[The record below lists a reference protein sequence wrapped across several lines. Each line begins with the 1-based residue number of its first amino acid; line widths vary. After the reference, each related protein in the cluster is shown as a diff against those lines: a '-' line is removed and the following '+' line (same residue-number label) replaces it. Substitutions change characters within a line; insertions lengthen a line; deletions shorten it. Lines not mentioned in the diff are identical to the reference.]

1 MSETPSASAPRL
13 LDSLEPAAIVVN
25 GRCIVVE
32 RSGVRSVLVNGVPVY
47 RYDVSD
53 KVAERVFVAQA
64 LELGYAKPRE
74 LEPAVSC
81 SMRTLHRAHEQYV
94 NDGLEG
100 LVPKKRGPKAPRLGD
115 RREAMIRRW
124 HAEGQSVSEM
134 ARRLEVSRG
143 TVYNALRRLELEPP
157 AQAVAVQGVL
167 LEDGDVGEE
176 DDGEHGQAEETPDT
190 SESEEHEPEGA
201 GEQAEGV
208 DEEPET
214 RRDWIDP
221 DDRWMERLLASI
233 GELDDAEP
241 LFAKRAGL
249 PRAGAL
255 LAVPLLT
262 ASGVFEA
269 AEKVYG
275 SIGPAFYGLRTSL
288 LALLMLALLRIKN
301 AESLKRYSPVELG
314 HVLGLD
320 RAPEMKTLRRKLAV
334 LAGDEVKSEAFVRE
348 LVKRRVAAR
357 EEALGYLYVD
367 GHVRVY
373 SGKEDL
379 PKAHVARMRI
389 SLPATQEMWVHD
401 ADGAPLFF
409 LTQEAHPQLVSA
421 LPRVLED
428 VRGQVGE
435 DRRVTVVFDR
445 GGWSPKLFK
454 WMEQNG
460 FDVLTYRKGKVEPLS
475 DDEFEEVEVP
485 GSEGKER
492 YDLADTEVHVGTIR
506 FPMRQVTRRTGDH
519 QTHIVTTRR
528 DLATVEVAVRMFA
541 RWQQENFFKYMRA
554 EYAIDALVDY
564 GVEAAEPSRTVPN
577 PDRKAVEKEL
587 RRARAEVAR
596 LAAKYGTA
604 AMDNPEEK
612 RPTIRGFKI
621 AHGAEIGIPLRA
633 AQQRVAELEQLRI
646 ETPERVEIGAIKDKV
661 VRLRVARKRLSD
673 ALKMLAYQVET
684 DLAAL
689 VEPYYARSDH
699 ERRPL
704 ITAALQSTATIEPVG
719 DELRVTVRPQ
729 SSPHRSQAI
738 SELCRLLNNTH
749 TRFPGSHLRLRF
761 AVEGQDCAN

>member
-1 MSETPSASAPRL
+1 
-13 LDSLEPAAIVVN
+13 
-25 GRCIVVE
+25 
-32 RSGVRSVLVNGVPVY
+32 
-47 RYDVSD
+47 
-53 KVAERVFVAQA
+53 
-64 LELGYAKPRE
+64 
-74 LEPAVSC
+74 
-81 SMRTLHRAHEQYV
+81 
-94 NDGLEG
+94 
-100 LVPKKRGPKAPRLGD
+100 
-115 RREAMIRRW
+115 MIRRW
-124 HAEGQSVSEM
+124 HAEEQSVSEM

-143 TVYNALRRLELEPP
+143 TVYNALRRMKLEPP
-157 AQAVAVQGVL
+157 AQLVAVQGLL
-167 LEDGDVGEE
+167 LEDSDVGEE
-176 DDGEHGQAEETPDT
+176 HDVEVAEDEGAPVTAQ
-190 SESEEHEPEGA
+190 SEELEQDA
-201 GEQAEGV
+201 GERPESV
-208 DEEPET
+208 VEEPEA
-214 RRDWIDP
+214 RRSWVDP

-564 GVEAAEPSRTVPN
+564 GVEGAEPSRTVPN
-577 PDRKAVEKEL
+577 PERKTVEKEL

-596 LAAKYGTA
+596 LAAKYGRA
-604 AMDNPEEK
+604 AMDNPEAK

-621 AHGAEIGIPLRA
+621 AHGTGIGIPLRA
-633 AQQRVAELEQLRI
+633 AQQRVAELEQRRI

-661 VRLRVARKRLSD
+661 VRLRLARKRLSD

-684 DLAAL
+684 DLAGL
-689 VEPYYARSDH
+689 VAPYYARSED

-704 ITAALQSTATIEPVG
+704 ITAALQSTATVEPVG
-719 DELRVTVRPQ
+719 NELRVTLRRQ

-738 SELCRLLNNTH
+738 TELCRLLNDTN

-761 AVEGQDCAN
+761 AVERHDCAN